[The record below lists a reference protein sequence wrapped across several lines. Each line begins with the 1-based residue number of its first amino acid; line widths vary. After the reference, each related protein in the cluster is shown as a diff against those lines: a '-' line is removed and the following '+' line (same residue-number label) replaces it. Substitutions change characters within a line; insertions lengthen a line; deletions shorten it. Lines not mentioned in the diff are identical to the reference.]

1 VNGRA
6 TLANLAWF
14 AINAGGYRRFRESLD
29 RVQDVQDSILER
41 YLRHN
46 QDTAFGRR
54 FEFSGIRS
62 AYDYQER
69 VPLSTYDDY
78 RVYVERIARGESG
91 VLTRE
96 PVRLLEPSS
105 GSTSA
110 AKWIPYTS
118 SLQAE
123 IRAAVAPWLFDLF
136 LGNPDLLRGPAYWS
150 ITPALRRPGDSSTTV
165 PIGFEAD
172 SAYLGGAFAR
182 LAGATLAVPGSVR
195 AIEDMQAFRRVTLLF
210 LLKRGNLRLISI
222 WHPTFL
228 TLLLESLQTLWD
240 DLLACIESGFRMQY
254 PPIDI
259 PADRTRAREL
269 SSIGPTHPSRLWPN
283 LRLISCWGD
292 GHAQIHLGE
301 LRSRF
306 PGVEIQAKG
315 LIATEAFV
323 SLPFQQAK
331 PLAIASHFL
340 EFLDSD
346 GRPHFAWDLEDGGEY
361 SVAVTTGGGLYRYQL
376 HDRIKVTGFLK
387 QTPCIRFLGK
397 EDRVS
402 DLFGE
407 KLSEGFVAEGIA
419 RALADVGVEPRF
431 VMLAPETSG
440 DSSKYLLLLE
450 AEGKPPDDL
459 ASALETILC
468 ENPNYE
474 YCVRVGQ
481 LAPLEVV
488 HVREGASRRYIERLA
503 QRGQRLGDVKPTPL
517 SPLTGWRQVLC

>member
-1 VNGRA
+1 
-6 TLANLAWF
+6 LANLAWL
-14 AINAGGYRRFRESLD
+14 AINGSGYKRFRAALG
-29 RVQDVQDSILER
+29 RPRDVQESILDR

-46 QDTAFGRR
+46 QDTAFGRT
-54 FEFSGIRS
+54 FKFSDIRS
-62 AYDYQER
+62 AHDYQER

-78 RVYVERIARGESG
+78 RIYVQRIAGGESG

-96 PVRLLEPSS
+96 PVKLLEPSS

-150 ITPALRRPGDSSTTV
+150 ITPALRRPGEFSSTV
-165 PIGFEAD
+165 PIGFEQD

-182 LAGATLAVPGSVR
+182 LAGETLAVPGSVR
-195 AIEDMQAFRRVTLLF
+195 AIEDMEPFRRVTLLF
-210 LLKRGNLRLISI
+210 LLKSGDLRLISV

-228 TLLLESLQTLWD
+228 TLLLAPLSTLWD
-240 DLLACIESGFRMQY
+240 ELLVHIERGFRMQC
-254 PPIDI
+254 PSIDI
-259 PADRTRAREL
+259 PADRTRARQL
-269 SSIGPTHPSRLWPN
+269 SAIEPTDLSRIWPN
-283 LRLISCWGD
+283 LGLISCWGD

-301 LRSRF
+301 LRSLF
-306 PGVEIQAKG
+306 PRVEIQAKG

-323 SLPFQQAK
+323 SLPFQQTK
-331 PLAIASHFL
+331 PLAIASHFF

-346 GRPHFAWDLEDGGEY
+346 GRPHFAWDLEDGTEY
-361 SVAVTTGGGLYRYQL
+361 SVVVTTGGGLYRYQL
-376 HDRIKVTGFLK
+376 HDRIRVTGFLK

-431 VMLAPETSG
+431 AMLAPETSG
-440 DSSKYLLLLE
+440 DSSKYLLFLE
-450 AEGKPPDDL
+450 AEGKPPDNL

-481 LAPLEVV
+481 LAPAEVV

-503 QRGQRLGDVKPTPL
+503 QSGQRLGDVKPAPL
-517 SPLTGWRQVLC
+517 SPLSGWRQVLR